1 MALDKGSLIFSF
13 WAIEHG
19 STDRVES
26 TISIGFP
33 EVIGARNDYT
43 CAITIK
49 GFHNL
54 STRVIGATPFQA
66 LDLAIALVKI
76 EMNAH
81 ADQWTFFFGE
91 DGPVSFAS

>member
-1 MALDKGSLIFSF
+1 
-13 WAIEHG
+13 
-19 STDRVES
+19 VES
-26 TISIGFP
+26 TIVIGLP
-33 EVIGARNDYT
+33 EVLGARNDYT
-43 CAITIK
+43 CPININ

-81 ADQWTFFFGE
+81 ADQWAFFFGE